1 MTTAKVKA
9 ALNSNIASAVIGV
22 AAALLT
28 KYVDKSVRDALVEQR
43 IGTMNE
49 SLAQIRQSDKEQ
61 DSAISE
67 HARAITKLE
76 SHSIDTD
83 RRVTVLEN
91 RK

>member
-43 IGTMNE
+43 LGNMNE
-49 SLAQIRQSDKEQ
+49 SLVQIRQSDREQ
-61 DSAISE
+61 DAAIVE
-67 HARAITKLE
+67 HGRAITKLE

-91 RK
+91 KK